1 MDEINQ
7 NTTEV
12 SLCSCPAHIPLSF
25 GAHTWFVLNEGW
37 KLSRYEVLF
46 RKNKDTARWYL
57 HINNSWFFDGLEILP
72 LVESW
77 RWKTKVVDSIS
88 GEVAQKIIAK
98 IKESPRNYPHL
109 HKYRLIGPNSNTY
122 TQWILD
128 QFPEWRVRLPRNAFW
143 KNY

>member
-1 MDEINQ
+1 
-7 NTTEV
+7 
-12 SLCSCPAHIPLSF
+12 
-25 GAHTWFVLNEGW
+25 
-37 KLSRYEVLF
+37 
-46 RKNKDTARWYL
+46 
-57 HINNSWFFDGLEILP
+57 LP

-77 RWKTKVVDSIS
+77 RWKTKVVGSIS

-128 QFPEWRVRLPRNAFW
+128 QFPEWRVRLPRNAF
-143 KNY
+143 